1 MFRKF
6 LNRIGYFYIGFSI
19 AMSIVLILISAYFI
33 GIVGVITSIII
44 LIAVILQDRKEN
56 KHD

>member
-44 LIAVILQDRKEN
+44 LIAVTLQDRKEN